1 MARTESR
8 PARNR
13 ARLIMAAGILIVLL
27 SAGAALLPF
36 AERIPGANVVG
47 SLLLAAGLVET
58 LAGTQRNDSRVFA
71 MLSGVITAVAGL
83 FLVLSP
89 MTHIFPTL
97 YLVAA
102 WLILR
107 SLALMAASTRCGGSV
122 RMWTWVSAAT
132 DLGLALI
139 VLAGISIATLIVG
152 LFGPTPE
159 VIASFAWVLALSF
172 VVNGALLLEIA
183 SCLRAGDN

>member
-1 MARTESR
+1 MVPTETRS
-8 PARNR
+8 AGNR
-13 ARLIMAAGILIVLL
+13 ARLIAAAGIVIILL
-27 SAGAALLPF
+27 SAGAALLPL
-36 AERIPGANVVG
+36 ADRVPGANVVG

-58 LAGTQRNDSRVFA
+58 LAGTQRRESRLFM
-71 MLSGVITAVAGL
+71 MLAGIVTAVAGL

-89 MTHIFPTL
+89 VTHIFPTL

-102 WLILR
+102 WLIVR
-107 SLALMAASTRCGGSV
+107 SLTLAAASLHCGGSV
-122 RMWTWVSAAT
+122 RIWTWISAAT
-132 DLGLALI
+132 DLSLALI

-159 VIASFAWVLALSF
+159 VVASFAWILALSF

>member
-1 MARTESR
+1 MARTE
-8 PARNR
+8 ARSARDR
-13 ARLIMAAGILIVLL
+13 ARLIGAAGLVIMLL
-27 SAGAALLPF
+27 SAGAALLPL
-36 AERIPGANVVG
+36 ANRIPGANVVG

-58 LAGTQRNDSRVFA
+58 LAGTQRNDSRLFV
-71 MLSGVITAVAGL
+71 MLAGVVTAVAGL

-89 MTHIFPTL
+89 VTHIFPTL

-102 WLILR
+102 WLGVR
-107 SLALMAASTRCGGSV
+107 SVTLALASTRCGGSV
-122 RMWTWVSAAT
+122 RMWTWISAAT
-132 DLGLALI
+132 DLSLALI

-159 VIASFAWVLALSF
+159 VVASFAWVLALSF

>member
-1 MARTESR
+1 MIRTDARS
-8 PARNR
+8 AVSR
-13 ARLIMAAGILIVLL
+13 ARLIGAAGLVIMLL
-27 SAGAALLPF
+27 SAGAALLPL
-36 AERIPGANVVG
+36 AEHIPGANVVG

-58 LAGTQRNDSRVFA
+58 LAGTQRGESRLFM
-71 MLSGVITAVAGL
+71 MLAGVVTAVAGL

-89 MTHIFPTL
+89 ATNIFPTL
-97 YLVAA
+97 YLVSA

-107 SLALMAASTRCGGSV
+107 SATLALASTSSGGSV
-122 RMWTWVSAAT
+122 RIWTWIAAAT
-132 DLGLALI
+132 DLGLALV

-159 VIASFAWVLALSF
+159 VVASFAWVLALSF